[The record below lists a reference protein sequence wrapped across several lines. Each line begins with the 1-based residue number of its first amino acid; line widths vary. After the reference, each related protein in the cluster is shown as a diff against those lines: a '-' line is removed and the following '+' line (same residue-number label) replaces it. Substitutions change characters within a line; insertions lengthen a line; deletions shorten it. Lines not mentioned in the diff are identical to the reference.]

1 MAGAVGLEAI
11 DPDRRHAAGA
21 GAALVKPDRD
31 VEILGGGP
39 ERLVHRVMH
48 HVVFVIRVRP
58 QKAALEA
65 QFAAGEA
72 HLLDRQLWLLHR

>member
-1 MAGAVGLEAI
+1 MAGAVALEAV
-11 DPDRRHAAGA
+11 DPDGRHATAA
-21 GAALVKPDRD
+21 GAALVKPDRE
-31 VEILGGGP
+31 VEILGRGP

-48 HVVFVIRVRP
+48 HVVFMVRVRP
-58 QKAALEA
+58 QKTALEP